1 MLPITCSSSDG
12 YTYGEPS
19 CIGYRHSGMV
29 RLRMKAGADNL
40 AASLLKYVTRFS
52 CDTFGF
58 YVAAVYVQYG
68 IQVVTRQFGQSS
80 VTAGILGVL

>member
-1 MLPITCSSSDG
+1 MILDIKADVV
-12 YTYGEPS
+12 
-19 CIGYRHSGMV
+19 CIAV
-29 RLRMKAGADNL
+29 QF
-40 AASLLKYVTRFS
+40 LKYVTRFS

-80 VTAGILGVL
+80 VTAAFLGILYVHERLPRRGDDTDFFRVVWR

>member
-1 MLPITCSSSDG
+1 
-12 YTYGEPS
+12 
-19 CIGYRHSGMV
+19 MV
-29 RLRMKAGADNL
+29 RLRTKAGADYL

>member
-1 MLPITCSSSDG
+1 
-12 YTYGEPS
+12 
-19 CIGYRHSGMV
+19 MV
-29 RLRMKAGADNL
+29 RYHAQKGIGHQAERYL
-40 AASLLKYVTRFS
+40 AASLLRYVTRFS

-80 VTAGILGVL
+80 VTGGILGVL